1 MHNNFLNTM
10 KNLNGL
16 LSNSCNN
23 AELLNGIVNV
33 AGETANAKGFFLNQD
48 GKLLAGVNN
57 VVPDCRSKKN
67 SSDSTDDANNSENWF
82 MDQYSQINQFKE
94 TTANVKL
101 GINGFENFNSA
112 VFPVQNG
119 GSLVVFKPEG
129 EKFTDE
135 EVMNVE
141 LCANNAGMIS
151 QQEQY
156 EANANEKR
164 KAQIARDVLESLS
177 FTEIDVVAEVFD
189 FIKNGEGFVV
199 ASKIADKNGYARSVT
214 VNALRKLESAGV
226 IVTRSL
232 GVKGTYIKILND
244 KLLETIPKFR
254 KKKLD

>member
-1 MHNNFLNTM
+1 MNNDFFSTM

-16 LSNSCNN
+16 LSNSGNN
-23 AELLNGIVNV
+23 VELLNGIINV
-33 AGETANAKGFFLNQD
+33 AGEAANAKGFFLNQD

-57 VVPDCRSKKN
+57 VVPDCRSKKG
-67 SSDSTDDANNSENWF
+67 DANSNESEDNSENWF

-94 TTANVKL
+94 TQANVKL

-112 VFPVQNG
+112 VFPVENG
-119 GSLVVFKPEG
+119 GALVVFKPEG

-135 EVMNVE
+135 EVMNVS
-141 LCANNAGMIS
+141 LCANNAGIVS

-156 EANANEKR
+156 EASANEKR
-164 KAQIARDVLESLS
+164 KAQIAHDVLESLS

-189 FIKNGEGFVV
+189 FIKNGEGFVI

-226 IVTRSL
+226 ITTRSL

-244 KLLETIPKFR
+244 KLLEMIPKFR
-254 KKKLD
+254 KKKLN